1 MTAVTSTRDTM
12 PTREGDMTIEGHG
25 IDPIPTEGRYGSVG
39 RVFTVW
45 FSPNLVPAAFAIGTL
60 AAASFIG
67 LGWWA
72 GLAAIVIGNIISAAV
87 VGVLAAMGPRSGMA
101 QIPASRLPFGKTIV
115 VPGVINWLSTI
126 AWDAINAFF
135 GAYAIDVL
143 TGGAIPFPVS
153 LLIVIVC
160 QAALSIVGYEA
171 IHTFEKWAAIALF
184 VLFAVVTIAAAPKMD
199 FALANGS
206 GASLGTFVLMTTIAG
221 SFNFAWALYA
231 SDYTR
236 YLPSS
241 APASRVF
248 LWTFLG
254 LALSATWLEVL
265 GLAVTNALGNSTAD
279 ATHQINTIVGGGV
292 VGALAMVAIFFGTV
306 AVNAMNDYT
315 GSLSLLAAGVRI
327 WRPLSAGIVGVL
339 SFGATLYLY
348 YGNFQST
355 FENYLLLITYWI
367 GPWAAIVLVDWRLRG
382 GRFDTRRVAD
392 FARLPSGRNGLIA
405 LVVGF
410 VVSIPFFNQTLYVG
424 PAANALGGAD
434 VTYVVGFVVAG
445 LLYWALE
452 RSAGSTSVPQAA

>member
-1 MTAVTSTRDTM
+1 MDAVAVARDTM
-12 PTREGDMTIEGHG
+12 PTREGDLTIEGHG
-25 IDPIPTEGRYGSVG
+25 IDPIPLTGRYGSLA

-45 FSPNLVPAAFAIGTL
+45 FTPNLVPAAFAIGTL
-60 AAASFIG
+60 ATASFIG

-72 GLAAIVIGNIISAAV
+72 GLAAIIVGNVISAAV

-115 VPGVINWLSTI
+115 VPGAVNWLSTI

-143 TGGAIPFPVS
+143 TGGRIPFPVS
-153 LLIVIVC
+153 LLVVIIC
-160 QAALSIVGYEA
+160 QALLSIVGYEA
-171 IHTFEKWAAIALF
+171 IHTFEKWAALGLF
-184 VLFAVVTIAAAPKMD
+184 LLFAVVTVAAAPKMD

-236 YLPSS
+236 YLPSD
-241 APASRVF
+241 APASRIF
-248 LWTFLG
+248 GWTFLG
-254 LALSATWLEVL
+254 LGISATWLEAL
-265 GLAVTNALGNSTAD
+265 GLAVSNALGNSTAD
-279 ATHQINTIVGGGV
+279 ATHQINQIVGGGI

-327 WRPLSAGIVGVL
+327 WRPLSAAVVGVL

-382 GRFDTRRVAD
+382 GRFDMHRVAD
-392 FARLPSGRNGLIA
+392 FARLPSGRNGLVA

-410 VVSIPFFNQTLYVG
+410 VASIPFFNQTLYVG
-424 PAANALGGAD
+424 PMANALGGAD

-445 LLYWALE
+445 VLYWVLE
-452 RSAGSTSVPQAA
+452 RSAGRTSVPVAG

>member
-1 MTAVTSTRDTM
+1 MEVVASARDTM
-12 PTREGDMTIEGHG
+12 PTREGDLTIEGHG
-25 IDPIPTEGRYGSVG
+25 IDPIPVEGRYGSLA

-72 GLAAIVIGNIISAAV
+72 GLAAIVVGNVISAAV

-101 QIPASRLPFGKTIV
+101 QIPAARLPFGKTIV

-143 TGGAIPFPVS
+143 TGGRIPFPVS
-153 LLIVIVC
+153 LAIVIVC
-160 QAALSIVGYEA
+160 QAALSILGYEA
-171 IHTFEKWAAIALF
+171 IHTFEKWAAIGLF
-184 VLFAVVTIAAAPKMD
+184 VLFAVVTLAAAPKMD
-199 FALANGS
+199 FALANGT
-206 GASLGTFVLMTTIAG
+206 GASIGTFVLMTTIAG

-236 YLPSS
+236 YLPAN

-254 LALSATWLEVL
+254 LGLSAAWLEAL

-279 ATHQINTIVGGGV
+279 ATHQINQIVGGGV
-292 VGALAMVAIFFGTV
+292 IGALAMVAIFFGTV

-367 GPWAAIVLVDWRLRG
+367 GPWAAIVLVDWRMRG
-382 GRFDTRRVAD
+382 GRFDVRRVAD
-392 FARLPSGRNGLIA
+392 FARLPSGRNALIA

-445 LLYWALE
+445 AIYWLLE
-452 RSAGSTSVPQAA
+452 RSAGRTSVPAAA

>member
-1 MTAVTSTRDTM
+1 MEVVASARDTM
-12 PTREGDMTIEGHG
+12 PTREGDLTIEGHG
-25 IDPIPTEGRYGSVG
+25 IDPIPVEGRYGSLA

-72 GLAAIVIGNIISAAV
+72 GLAAIVVGNVISAAV

-101 QIPASRLPFGKTIV
+101 QIPAARLPFGKTIV

-143 TGGAIPFPVS
+143 TGGRIPFPVS
-153 LLIVIVC
+153 LAIVIVC

-171 IHTFEKWAAIALF
+171 IHTFEKWAAIGLF
-184 VLFAVVTIAAAPKMD
+184 VLFAVVTLAAAPKMD
-199 FALANGS
+199 FALANGT
-206 GASLGTFVLMTTIAG
+206 GASIGTFVLMTTIAG

-236 YLPSS
+236 YLPAN

-254 LALSATWLEVL
+254 LGLSAAWLEAL

-279 ATHQINTIVGGGV
+279 ATHQINQIVGGGV
-292 VGALAMVAIFFGTV
+292 IGALAMVAIFFGTV

-367 GPWAAIVLVDWRLRG
+367 GPWAAIVLVDWRMRG
-382 GRFDTRRVAD
+382 GRFDVRRVAD
-392 FARLPSGRNGLIA
+392 FARLPSGRNALIA

-445 LLYWALE
+445 AIYWLLE
-452 RSAGSTSVPQAA
+452 RSAGRTSVPAAA